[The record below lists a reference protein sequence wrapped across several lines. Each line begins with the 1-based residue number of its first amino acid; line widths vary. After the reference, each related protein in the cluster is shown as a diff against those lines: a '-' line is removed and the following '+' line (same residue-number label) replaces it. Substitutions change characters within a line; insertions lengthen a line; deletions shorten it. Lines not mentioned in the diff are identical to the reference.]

1 MISKIINHLFPSDC
15 PVCGRLSD
23 KLPVAPF
30 CGECWNEIEKYAG
43 PSCKICATPF
53 SSEYAEICSDCMR
66 KPPFF
71 SKTHCFGI
79 YSSIL
84 SEAIN
89 LFKFHGI
96 KRLSRPLGRFLLEF
110 NISGIEAI
118 VPVPLSPEGLRRRGF
133 NQSLLLAKAVSDN
146 KNIPLIMDCL
156 LKRTETR
163 PQVGL
168 PAKER
173 ARNLKGAFVA
183 AKQFTGKR
191 IMLVDDVMTTG
202 ATANECSRQLLKAGA
217 SEVVVLTLARAAV
230 L

>member
-1 MISKIINHLFPSDC
+1 
-15 PVCGRLSD
+15 
-23 KLPVAPF
+23 
-30 CGECWNEIEKYAG
+30 
-43 PSCKICATPF
+43 
-53 SSEYAEICSDCMR
+53 MR

-79 YSSIL
+79 YSGIL

-89 LFKFHGI
+89 LFNSIGI

-110 NISGIEAI
+110 NMSGIEAI

-146 KNIPLIMDCL
+146 KNIPLIMDGL
-156 LKRTETR
+156 LKKTETR

-191 IMLVDDVMTTG
+191 IMLVDDVITTG
-202 ATANECSRQLLKAGA
+202 ATANECSRQPLEAGA